1 MANDHRDSS
10 SSPPVQLA
18 SHTFRRSDVLR
29 PARLFTSFGTQLH
42 VDRATGELRHGPIG
56 SIPSDVALV
65 AVDGFGPGRKLGH
78 LVCDVDGVQRQVI
91 YGFDRCVVDHFDV
104 GSGDVAAAHV
114 LEVIALERGLFA
126 LAAGDRFL
134 MADPG
139 GRIRLCAPVRST
151 WEFFLT
157 SEEWC
162 GLRAEGD
169 PGERSD
175 RPGSRIDQ
183 SALQRYN
190 VHPLVRREIGV
201 RPREYDFT
209 VDWFA
214 LHIPVWNQLL
224 DRLEPRR
231 MIEIGSYEGRSACHL
246 VERYGQRAPLR
257 LLCVDTWKG
266 GFEHSPEEMSDVERR
281 FDHNIGVAVS
291 RSTHP
296 VTVRKIKKSSALA
309 LAELIASEEAL
320 FDFIYIDGSHC
331 ASDVLADAVLSFQLL
346 RVGGIMIFDDYLWS
360 NSPKGEEDNFLMPKD
375 AIDSF
380 VNLYRRRI
388 DLMLGL
394 PLMQFHIVKRS

>member
-1 MANDHRDSS
+1 MANDPRDLPI
-10 SSPPVQLA
+10 SPPAQPA
-18 SHTFRRSDVLR
+18 SNAFRQGDVLR
-29 PARLFTSFGTQLH
+29 PARLFTSFGTQLY
-42 VDRATGELRHGPIG
+42 VDCSTGELRHGPIG
-56 SIPSDVALV
+56 SVPSDVNLV
-65 AVDGFGPGRKLGH
+65 AVDGFGPGRRFGR
-78 LVCDVDGVQRQVI
+78 LVCDVDGAKRQVI
-91 YGFDRCVVDHFDV
+91 YGFDRCVVDHSNV
-104 GSGDVAAAHV
+104 GSGDAAAAHA
-114 LEVIALERGLFA
+114 LEVVVLERGLFA
-126 LAAGDRFL
+126 LSAGDRFL

-139 GRIRLCAPVRST
+139 GRVRLCAPVCST

-162 GLRAEGD
+162 GLRDADD

-175 RPGSRIDQ
+175 RLGSRIDQ

-190 VHPLVRREIGV
+190 VHPRVRREIGV
-201 RPREYDFT
+201 RPTEYDFT

-246 VERYGQRAPLR
+246 VERYGQRAPLQ

-291 RSTHP
+291 KAAHS
-296 VTVRKIKKSSALA
+296 VSVRKIKKSSVSA
-309 LAELIASEEAL
+309 LAELVASEEVP
-320 FDFIYIDGSHC
+320 FDFIYIDGSHS

-346 RVGGIMIFDDYLWS
+346 RIGGIMIFDDYLWS

-394 PLMQFHIVKRS
+394 PLMQFHLMKRS